1 MKNTSYL
8 SIALL
13 LFFCSSCTKEG
24 PGGKI
29 IIKGRVMHHEQ
40 PIPNATVYIKYG
52 TQDSP
57 GSNITYYDA
66 NVKADANANYQFNN
80 LRRGEYYLF
89 GVGFDSTIVEQVSG
103 GIPVKVKNKEETVTL
118 DVPVVE

>member
-1 MKNTSYL
+1 
-8 SIALL
+8 
-13 LFFCSSCTKEG
+13 
-24 PGGKI
+24 
-29 IIKGRVMHHEQ
+29 MHHQQ
-40 PIPNATVYIKYG
+40 PIPNAMVYIKYG

-80 LRRGEYYLF
+80 LRRGDYYLF
-89 GVGFDSTIVEQVSG
+89 SIGFDSTIVEQVSG
-103 GIPVKVKNKEETVTL
+103 GVPVKVKNKEETVTL